1 MGAFT
6 KPSSFYGFLFV
17 NRSCVVSLIHP
28 DVEKNR
34 LTRRAACA
42 SLFGAAFCALAAPST
57 QAREMVSLPN
67 PYPPGTIVVQ
77 TSARKLFVYTED
89 GTAIRYN
96 VAVGKPGKQWFGTR
110 VIDGKHIKPAWSPP
124 DEVRR
129 DNPRLPQVIESGD
142 PRNPM
147 GAAALTI
154 APGQYAVHGTSES
167 MRRSIGSFASYGCIR
182 MLDEDILDLLPHVKV
197 GSMIHVIP

>member
-1 MGAFT
+1 MSHRVCEVDPLA
-6 KPSSFYGFLFV
+6 
-17 NRSCVVSLIHP
+17 
-28 DVEKNR
+28 
-34 LTRRAACA
+34 RR
-42 SLFGAAFCALAAPST
+42 AFCAGILGMAVFGITAPAAS
-57 QAREMVSLPN
+57 AREMVSLPN

-197 GSMIHVIP
+197 GSMIHVVP